1 MANVFIF
8 TSANQAA
15 QDNFKKTIENGY
27 DLSEVM
33 AFIGS
38 EDEKEKLRNIYPDN
52 KCYLWGAQEK
62 EGNNRRIWE
71 QMTEGDLVLGYRSRS
86 IVSASKVVTK
96 IDNPELSE
104 KVWGKYPEG
113 PFRLI
118 YFLSKPYLCDVP
130 VSSLPEY
137 FGQQYQAFTRI
148 KSESS
153 AKILRDYSTFDN
165 FINQRLFGMPP
176 VMPRQNEPERSTQMK
191 SLIQAISSQGFVFE
205 PWQIAAYITA
215 LQTKPFVILA
225 GVTGTGKSKL
235 PKLVSEATGGVSKLI
250 SVRPDWTDSS
260 DVLGYCSLNDKFRPG
275 QLLEFVQKATES
287 PGKHHVCIVD
297 EMNIA
302 RVEHYFAEILSRIE
316 DRRKALNGG
325 FESSRLLGQELSGD
339 DAHWSSY
346 GLPSNL
352 AIVGTV
358 NMDESAHGFSRKVLD
373 RAFTIE
379 LSDIDLTKWESV
391 ISEEMTPTPWPV
403 DKWHPRAIQLSQ
415 LGLLSES
422 ERKEI
427 DRVIKVLTEINSFL
441 VHAQLQVGYR
451 SRDEIAMFVMH
462 AQDYKASFVTNSGV
476 EVDPLD
482 LALLMK
488 VLPRIVGGSSPVRR
502 AILQLLGWAVTG
514 KGFQTDEDAKPTI
527 DLWES
532 GGRPGAVSEALYPR
546 TAARLCLMWDRLL
559 SEGFTS
565 FWL

>member
-1 MANVFIF
+1 MGKIFIF
-8 TSANQAA
+8 TAGNPDARA
-15 QDNFKKTIENGY
+15 HLQDSIINPIDENKVFH
-27 DLSEVM
+27 DFPDTEH
-33 AFIGS
+33 
-38 EDEKEKLRNIYPDN
+38 DKLRNILSEGKGFYA
-52 KCYLWGAQEK
+52 WGAVPGPQNLK
-62 EGNNRRIWE
+62 RWE
-71 QMTEGDLVLGYRSRS
+71 SLSKGDFVFCVYDNSYHYVAQVLMKYENENLAR
-86 IVSASKVVTK
+86 A
-96 IDNPELSE
+96 
-104 KVWGKYPEG
+104 VWGEDENGNTWQY
-113 PFRLI
+113 I
-118 YFLSKPYLCDVP
+118 YFLTKPTAVNLSVVDLIGFLNSGYMGFTKISD
-130 VSSLPEY
+130 EKIANIIDK
-137 FGQQYQAFTRI
+137 FG
-148 KSESS
+148 SVES
-153 AKILRDYSTFDN
+153 
-165 FINQRLFGMPP
+165 FIDQKVLGGKPMY
-176 VMPRQNEPERSTQMK
+176 EPSPLENIIAS
-191 SLIQAISSQGFVFE
+191 ISNTGFVFE

-215 LQTKPFVILA
+215 LRTKPFVILA

-235 PKLVSEATGGVSKLI
+235 PDLVSKATSGVSKLI

-260 DVLGYCSLNDKFRPG
+260 DVLGYCSLNEKFRPG
-275 QLLEFVQKATES
+275 QLLVFVQEATES
-287 PGKHHVCIVD
+287 PDKHHVCIID

-302 RVEHYFAEILSRIE
+302 RVEHYFAEILSKIE
-316 DRRKALNGG
+316 DRRKASNGG

-339 DAHWSSY
+339 DAHWSTY
-346 GLPSNL
+346 GLPANL

-358 NMDESAHGFSRKVLD
+358 NMDESSHGFSRKVLD

-415 LGLLSES
+415 LALLTES

-451 SRDEIAMFVMH
+451 SRDEIALFIMH
-462 AQDYKASFVTNSGV
+462 AQDYKASFVTSSGV

-532 GGRPGAVSEALYPR
+532 GGRSGAVSEALYPR